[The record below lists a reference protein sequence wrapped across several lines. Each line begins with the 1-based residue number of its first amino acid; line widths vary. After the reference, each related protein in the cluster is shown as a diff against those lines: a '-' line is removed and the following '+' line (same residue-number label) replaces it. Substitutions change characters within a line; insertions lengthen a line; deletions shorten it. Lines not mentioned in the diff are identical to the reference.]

1 MKIFILCGG
10 FGSRLDNEGRLKAKP
25 MIRIGN
31 KPILMHLI
39 ETFINQGFHDFVICT
54 GHKSETITK
63 HFLNQKKQ
71 TIIISKEKNVLNIKY
86 KYKNSNLNINIIY
99 TGINVGTGGRL
110 KIACESLKLKEDIF
124 VTYGDGLANV
134 NIKNLIKFHY
144 KKKSLMTM
152 AAVRPKERYGLIE
165 IKNNKILYFDNQNRK
180 ADRYV
185 NGGFFVIDKSAIKK
199 IKYDHTYWEI
209 EPLNFFTKKKN
220 LYAFKHNGFW
230 KSLDTL
236 KDKNDFNKIY
246 YSGKKLPW
254 KI

>member
-86 KYKNSNLNINIIY
+86 KYKNSNLNN
-99 TGINVGTGGRL
+99 
-110 KIACESLKLKEDIF
+110 
-124 VTYGDGLANV
+124 
-134 NIKNLIKFHY
+134 
-144 KKKSLMTM
+144 KKYQYQLTFSQF
-152 AAVRPKERYGLIE
+152 Y
-165 IKNNKILYFDNQNRK
+165 ILYTTTFHLSN
-180 ADRYV
+180 
-185 NGGFFVIDKSAIKK
+185 
-199 IKYDHTYWEI
+199 
-209 EPLNFFTKKKN
+209 
-220 LYAFKHNGFW
+220 
-230 KSLDTL
+230 
-236 KDKNDFNKIY
+236 
-246 YSGKKLPW
+246 
-254 KI
+254 

>member
-152 AAVRPKERYGLIE
+152 AAVRPKERYGVL
-165 IKNNKILYFDNQNRK
+165 KLNHKYNKVLQLDESKKESNIYI
-180 ADRYV
+180 
-185 NGGFFVIDKSAIKK
+185 NGGYFIISQKIIDTIKDKKVYFEKEPLKYAIK
-199 IKYDHTYWEI
+199 
-209 EPLNFFTKKKN
+209 LKK
-220 LYAFKHNGFW
+220 LFAFKHKGFW
-230 KSLDTL
+230 
-236 KDKNDFNKIY
+236 
-246 YSGKKLPW
+246 
-254 KI
+254 